1 MTNMTDTTGPPGPPG
16 PPGPAGGAFTAP
28 RLALFYGG
36 FFLVIGVLMPFWPLW
51 LQSRGLAA
59 AEIGIVLA
67 AGMWIKVLIN
77 PFTSALADRL
87 GERKRLIVGLSVM
100 AFASFSLFA
109 FAHGFWPVLMV
120 SVLFFAFWAPMIP
133 LGESLTMLTAARRP
147 LDYGRIRLW
156 GSLSFI
162 IAAGTAGRIIAG
174 RPVDVVY
181 WLVLGAVGAAMGFC
195 FLLPDV
201 RAPKAPGRRLLIL
214 DVLRDRS
221 FLILLAAAGMVQ
233 TSHAV
238 YYAFG
243 TLYWR
248 AAGYSETVIGALWA
262 EGVIAEIVLFAFS
275 GLVVRRLGP
284 AGLLML
290 AGAAAMVRWGVI
302 GSTTALPALIAVQFL
317 HAFTFGASHLA
328 AVYFIAQR
336 VPQALSA
343 TAMALYSSL
352 VMGIGMGASLWTAGI
367 LYADFGGRAYLAMAV
382 LGFLGF
388 GFAYLL
394 RRRQTA

>member
-1 MTNMTDTTGPPGPPG
+1 MTDPAAPATPPSGS
-16 PPGPAGGAFTAP
+16 AVGAFAVP

-36 FFLVIGVLMPFWPLW
+36 FFLVIGILMPFWPLW
-51 LQSRGLAA
+51 LKSRGLGA
-59 AEIGIVLA
+59 AEIGVVLA
-67 AGMWIKVLIN
+67 AGMWVKVLIN
-77 PFTSALADRL
+77 PFSSALADRL
-87 GERKRLIVGLSVM
+87 GERKRVIAGLSVM
-100 AFASFSLFA
+100 AFASFTLFA
-109 FAHGFWPVLMV
+109 FVQGFWPVLLV
-120 SVLFFAFWAPMIP
+120 TVLFFAFWAPMIP
-133 LGESLTMLTAARRP
+133 LGESLTMLAATHRP

-162 IAAGTAGRIIAG
+162 IAAGTAGRILAG
-174 RPVDVVY
+174 RPADLVY
-181 WLVLGAVGAAMGFC
+181 WMVLGAVGVAVGFC
-195 FLLPDV
+195 FLLPDI
-201 RAPKAPGRRLLIL
+201 RAPKAPPRRLLVL
-214 DVLRDRS
+214 DVLRDKS
-221 FLILLAAAGMVQ
+221 FLIFLAAAGMVQ

-248 AAGYSETVIGALWA
+248 AAGYTETVIGALWA

-284 AGLLML
+284 ARMLML

-302 GSTTALPALIAVQFL
+302 GMTTALPALIAVQFL

-328 AVYFIAQR
+328 AVYFIARR

-343 TAMALYSSL
+343 TAMALYSSV
-352 VMGIGMGASLWTAGI
+352 VMGIGMGASLWTAGM

-388 GFAYLL
+388 GFALWL
-394 RRRQTA
+394 RRQKTAG